1 MIFNFVL
8 YLCLVDPARMIRKPT
23 EAERE
28 AELEKKIAE
37 LRPPPYEPISDK
49 LKEIRIDSRSLL
61 AFAASQTDLKKDAGN
76 KKKLKIKRKSQ
87 ASPGKSKN
95 EEEEYYEDAT
105 FLKPISSKKSSEASK
120 RSKISTKINISK
132 KPQIPYKHK
141 NMTTRLKASDTLKK
155 SDAQKMLIS
164 SSVSSISGDGRDNID
179 KPGDYMQSSQ
189 VFDNNDTQS
198 KEKITQSFES
208 EYLGAEEMQPILR
221 ELASSKASSEFS
233 KKSSKKSDSK
243 NAFEDAKQFTPD
255 KITVIIA
262 DKKAA
267 SPVHVDNEQ
276 LDEEQSRINEQEQPV
291 KIVKKAVVRK
301 REEMPKERAKYLFE
315 FVYGLQGIPK
325 RIGSAHYLM
334 PFKTDEKSNTPES
347 NQQKVLLK
355 SESFNRIPRETREM
369 SNSKYFDDWL
379 NKYEYHKMKATLRQT
394 NASRQANLIL
404 KENLNRWSESI
415 SKKIVNSKPPSAQIN
430 KFKNSSPLLF
440 RNEPVHETRPSISA
454 GNRSADKENMGR
466 IVERSV
472 KSAYI
477 SAKLNDMNSIK
488 RPKTV
493 SFTVNSNKTPSM
505 PDVVKEEKDEISKS
519 ITSVHVQPTYLVSQI
534 EMEEILQE
542 SERRVKSVQSER
554 SRMMQNNT
562 SNATRDIRQKNISN
576 VSFADIV
583 EIDTDSDGD
592 EYFRKFEKQHSAQR
606 YQNALKPSSSMSTF
620 RSTNIKSGSA
630 TTNAKSRSSSGY
642 KSKTKSYND
651 FYDDSVISTSHR

>member
-1 MIFNFVL
+1 MIK
-8 YLCLVDPARMIRKPT
+8 KPT

-61 AFAASQTDLKKDAGN
+61 AFAASQTDLKKDKEDKN
-76 KKKLKIKRKSQ
+76 RKKLKIKRKSQ
-87 ASPGKSKN
+87 ASPGKPKN
-95 EEEEYYEDAT
+95 EDEEYYEDAT

-132 KPQIPYKHK
+132 KPQIPYKNK
-141 NMTTRLKASDTLKK
+141 NMTTRLKASDNLSKAN
-155 SDAQKMLIS
+155 AQKMLIS
-164 SSVSSISGDGRDNID
+164 SSVSSISGDGRDSID

-221 ELASSKASSEFS
+221 ELASSKASSDFS
-233 KKSSKKSDSK
+233 KKSSKKSD
-243 NAFEDAKQFTPD
+243 FEDAKQFTPD

-262 DKKAA
+262 DKKVA
-267 SPVHVDNEQ
+267 SPALVEDEHLDDEQ
-276 LDEEQSRINEQEQPV
+276 NRINEQEQPA

-301 REEMPKERAKYLFE
+301 REEISKEKVKYLFE

-325 RIGSAHYLM
+325 RIGSANYVM
-334 PFKTDEKSNTPES
+334 PFKTDEKSNPPDS
-347 NQQKVLLK
+347 NQQKGLLK
-355 SESFNRIPRETREM
+355 SESFTRIPRETHEM

-379 NKYEYHKMKATLRQT
+379 NKYEYQKMKATLRQA

-404 KENLNRWSESI
+404 KENLNRWSEAI
-415 SKKIVNSKPPSAQIN
+415 SKKIVNSKPPSAQIS

-454 GNRSADKENMGR
+454 GNRSADKENMVR
-466 IVERSV
+466 TIERSV
-472 KSAYI
+472 QSAYI
-477 SAKLNDMNSIK
+477 SAKLNDMNIIK

-493 SFTVNSNKTPSM
+493 SFTVNSNKTASM
-505 PDVVKEEKDEISKS
+505 PNEVKEEKDEKSESKV
-519 ITSVHVQPTYLVSQI
+519 SVHVQPTYLVSQI

-554 SRMMQNNT
+554 SRMMQNNM
-562 SNATRDIRQKNISN
+562 SNATRDIRQKNASN

-606 YQNALKPSSSMSTF
+606 YQNLRKPSSSMSTF

-630 TTNAKSRSSSGY
+630 TTTAKSRSSSGY
-642 KSKTKSYND
+642 KSKTRSYND
-651 FYDDSVISTSHR
+651 FYDDSVMSTTHR